1 MTNHN
6 SRDPDIGLINTVG
19 IIGEA
24 QVWSTLL
31 VKFRGIALD
40 PAKHGRMIDGAAS
53 FPQEFFHITIAQGIP
68 QVPPHRAEDDVG
80 FKVAPFEWG
89 SIAHGQPPV
98 IGDRYGLARC
108 SRSLAI
114 LVTEPLEVP
123 NHADLRI
130 IIPAY
135 IEKHI

>member
-53 FPQEFFHITIAQGIP
+53 FPQEFFHITIAQGVAQI
-68 QVPPHRAEDDVG
+68 PPHGTEDDVG
-80 FKVAPFEWG
+80 LKVAPFKYLKATG
-89 SIAHGQPPV
+89 S
-98 IGDRYGLARC
+98 RR
-108 SRSLAI
+108 
-114 LVTEPLEVP
+114 
-123 NHADLRI
+123 
-130 IIPAY
+130 
-135 IEKHI
+135 